1 MRKSLLPT
9 IFALA
14 LLIAVA
20 ATKVDAGPLDSPGAS
35 KSMICSACHGFGGNS
50 PGNTV
55 PIIAGM
61 APAYFKKAIK
71 DYAEGKRPSPEMEP
85 YSKYVM
91 QAGLDEIATYFAEQK
106 KQPSRIKVE
115 PAAAKRGASLSA
127 QCTVCHNPQGEGD
140 PEKGFPVLRGQP
152 AGYLQGQLLIL
163 KEDKRKLEDTSLD
176 ELKKKLLRGFSDRD
190 IADLAAYF
198 SSLK

>member
-1 MRKSLLPT
+1 MRKYLLLT
-9 IFALA
+9 IFVTAVLV
-14 LLIAVA
+14 AVA
-20 ATKVDAGPLDSPGAS
+20 ATGVDAGLLDSPGAS

-61 APAYFKKAIK
+61 APAYFKKAIT

-115 PAAAKRGASLSA
+115 PAAARRGSALAA
-127 QCTVCHNPQGEGD
+127 QCTACHNPQTEGD
-140 PEKGFPVLRGQP
+140 PEKAFPVLRGQP

-176 ELKKKLLRGFSDRD
+176 ELKKKLLKGFSDRD
-190 IADLAAYF
+190 IANLAAYF
-198 SSLK
+198 SSLR